1 VLFKCVFGLCVLL
14 CVGLVIAVFLRPH
27 KSSPATAIPAPAVLP
42 LNIAAPGFVLTG
54 QFGQRVSM
62 TDYRGKAVVLAFVD
76 SECSTICPL
85 TTSTMTAAT
94 DDLGA
99 NSSRVQLLGI
109 NANPLAT
116 TVGDVRAYSAAHDLL
131 YRWNFLT
138 GSAADLSAVWAAY
151 HVYAAVTGTGIDHD
165 PIVIVIDPDGR
176 ERAIFHTAMSYASV
190 AVQAAQLAQAVA
202 ATLGVAA
209 IQPRS
214 TAPTSVTLP
223 SVDVAMSVI
232 AGTPRTT
239 VELGPGH
246 PHLIVF
252 LASWLTGT
260 SDLKTQ
266 VAILNEYQRTAERR
280 GLPSLVAID
289 LATTEPQG
297 DSLAR
302 AVEALGVRPQ
312 FPVVSD
318 ARGALA
324 DGYGVQDAPW
334 YSLSAR
340 NGTPVWQQDGWVTLK
355 ALLAAVGKA
364 SASR

>member
-1 VLFKCVFGLCVLL
+1 
-14 CVGLVIAVFLRPH
+14 
-27 KSSPATAIPAPAVLP
+27 
-42 LNIAAPGFVLTG
+42 
-54 QFGQRVSM
+54 
-62 TDYRGKAVVLAFVD
+62 
-76 SECSTICPL
+76 
-85 TTSTMTAAT
+85 
-94 DDLGA
+94 
-99 NSSRVQLLGI
+99 
-109 NANPLAT
+109 
-116 TVGDVRAYSAAHDLL
+116 
-131 YRWNFLT
+131 
-138 GSAADLSAVWAAY
+138 
-151 HVYAAVTGTGIDHD
+151 
-165 PIVIVIDPDGR
+165 
-176 ERAIFHTAMSYASV
+176 MSYASV